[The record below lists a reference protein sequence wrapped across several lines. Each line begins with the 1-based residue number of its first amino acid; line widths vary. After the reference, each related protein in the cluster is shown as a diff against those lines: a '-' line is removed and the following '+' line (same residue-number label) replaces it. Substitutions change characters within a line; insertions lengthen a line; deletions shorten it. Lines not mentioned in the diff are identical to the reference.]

1 MSPLTNESLINHGSF
16 VVGQVTSYEDAG
28 DEDEERFMVDMP
40 CMRYLIK
47 QTGKEI
53 EIIHRIFLTVPLG
66 DWLEKKNC
74 QL

>member
-1 MSPLTNESLINHGSF
+1 MLNIVSNLFSDDMSPLTNESLINHGSF

-53 EIIHRIFLTVPLG
+53 EKLHR
-66 DWLEKKNC
+66 
-74 QL
+74 